1 MNYQLLKSM
10 IDFYNSKAFTHHY
23 IFGFEYHGNIYMT
36 TQTSAVLPMVLKL
49 DRASRGAG
57 MALKFAPNNEIKQ
70 KLLCDASVLCSK
82 TYFEELVTNSK
93 YNRGEIFE
101 KLITEMNGQE
111 WKKDNIPFFK
121 DGDITIDGIAY
132 QIKYQKASFINE
144 AQINRLR

>member
-1 MNYQLLKSM
+1 MNYQLFKSM
-10 IDFYNSKAFTHHY
+10 IDFYNSKAYTHNY

-36 TQTSAVLPMVLKL
+36 TQTLTVLPMILKL

-57 MALKFAPNNEIKQ
+57 MALKFAPTSDIKQ
-70 KLLCDASVLCSK
+70 KLLCDASVICSK
-82 TYFEELVTNSK
+82 IYFEELVSNSK

-101 KLITEMNGQE
+101 KLVTEMSGQE
-111 WKKDNIPFFK
+111 WKKDNVPFTK